1 MNKPLSVIFATICL
15 DAIGIGL
22 IFPVLPRLIEDVTQA
37 PNAVPSIGVLM
48 AIYGLLQFI
57 FAPFL
62 GALSDRIGRR
72 PVLLLSLAGA
82 AMNYV
87 LMVCATSLTILIIGR
102 AIAGIT
108 SANVSVATAYVT
120 DVSSKETRSKQFGL
134 LNAMF
139 GIGFILGPVLGGILG
154 DYWLRLPFAAAGVL
168 NGCNLLIAFF
178 ILPESRMP
186 DCEKITFVSPL
197 SLASLRWL
205 FSTRSLAQVV
215 GLFFVLSVAGE
226 VYGTCWALWGKDV
239 FGWNG
244 LSIGLSLAMF
254 GVCQSLAQ
262 AFLSAPA
269 VKLLGERRAVLT
281 GIAAAS
287 LGLLVMA
294 FIASDWM
301 VYAMMPVVALSGI
314 GTPALQ
320 SLATRLVNDKLQ
332 GQFQGTLASAM
343 SIASII
349 GPLGFSSIY
358 FLVRDQW
365 PGAIWLSALA
375 LEGVAVLLVFKLQI
389 NASSPR
395 PTQTPNP

>member
-1 MNKPLSVIFATICL
+1 
-15 DAIGIGL
+15 
-22 IFPVLPRLIEDVTQA
+22 
-37 PNAVPSIGVLM
+37 
-48 AIYGLLQFI
+48 
-57 FAPFL
+57 
-62 GALSDRIGRR
+62 
-72 PVLLLSLAGA
+72 
-82 AMNYV
+82 
-87 LMVCATSLTILIIGR
+87 
-102 AIAGIT
+102 
-108 SANVSVATAYVT
+108 
-120 DVSSKETRSKQFGL
+120 
-134 LNAMF
+134 
-139 GIGFILGPVLGGILG
+139 
-154 DYWLRLPFAAAGVL
+154 
-168 NGCNLLIAFF
+168 
-178 ILPESRMP
+178 
-186 DCEKITFVSPL
+186 
-197 SLASLRWL
+197 
-205 FSTRSLAQVV
+205 
-215 GLFFVLSVAGE
+215 
-226 VYGTCWALWGKDV
+226 
-239 FGWNG
+239 
-244 LSIGLSLAMF
+244 MF

-320 SLATRLVNDKLQ
+320 SLATRLVDDKLQ